1 MGLVFVCLYVA
12 CEIIAN
18 VTAGRPVALFGIVV
32 PSAVFIYTLTFTLVD
47 VIHEIY
53 GKEGSRRVVLGA
65 FFANIL
71 LAVYAYLVINLPAPP
86 FFTDAQSYATVFG
99 ATPRIV
105 VASLAAYFVSS
116 MVDVEVYHLWKKH
129 IQKAKWSRVLVS
141 NSISTL
147 IDSCVFI
154 AIAFAGVMPLLPL
167 ILGQYIIKMA
177 ITLLSLPLIYTTG
190 FRGSI
195 ARYAGNR
202 QQMTDR
208 TGR

>member
-18 VTAGRPVALFGIVV
+18 VTAGRPVSLFGIVV

-53 GKEGSRRVVLGA
+53 GKAGSRKVILGA

-71 LAVYAYLVINLPAPP
+71 LAIYAYLVIRLPAPA
-86 FFTDAQSYATVFG
+86 FFVDAKSYETVFG

-105 VASLAAYFVSS
+105 FASLAAYLISS
-116 MVDVEVYHLWKKH
+116 MVDVEIYHLWKKR
-129 IQKAKWSRVLVS
+129 IQKARWSRVLVS
-141 NSISTL
+141 NSVSTL

-154 AIAFAGVMPLLPL
+154 VIAFAGVMPVLPL
-167 ILGQYIIKMA
+167 IIGQYVVKMV
-177 ITLLSLPLIYTTG
+177 ITILSLPLIYTTG

-195 ARYAGNR
+195 ARYAKSR
-202 QQMTDR
+202 
-208 TGR
+208 

>member
-18 VTAGRPVALFGIVV
+18 ITAGRPVSLFGIVV

-53 GKEGSRRVVLGA
+53 GKEGSRKVILGA

-71 LAVYAYLVINLPAPP
+71 LAIYAYLVIRLPAPA
-86 FFTDAQSYATVFG
+86 FFVDAKSYETVFG

-105 VASLAAYFVSS
+105 FASLAAYLISS
-116 MVDVEVYHLWKKH
+116 MVDVEIYHLWKKR

-141 NSISTL
+141 NSVSTL
-147 IDSCVFI
+147 VDSCVFI
-154 AIAFAGVMPLLPL
+154 VIAFAGVMPVLPL
-167 ILGQYIIKMA
+167 IIGQYVVKMV
-177 ITLLSLPLIYTTG
+177 ITILSLPLIYTTG
-190 FRGSI
+190 FRGTM
-195 ARYAGNR
+195 ARYAKSR
-202 QQMTDR
+202 Q
-208 TGR
+208 